1 MLACLLAT
9 RAASIERLL
18 AVGQLLSSGCLLCW
32 CAGQLPDDCS
42 SNTVRCGYLFAVF
55 YTLRSYISAAADTV
69 FLWEAAPTNG
79 NARRGC
85 PAQPT
90 RYFWA
95 RDCCSAVGRLAA
107 VLPAPRQ
114 RRGAPRLESKCRLM
128 NCGRQASSRRA
139 HRSIRLPSDPR
150 AGRDA
155 YFQSV
160 RGAHDSCHRELLRV
174 ALPKATSTDVRAC
187 AELGRRALAT
197 SRPAGQRRK
206 QPCAGG
212 PAPVRC
218 NQVSTRPHRAPSRA
232 ARTRCA
238 DARRRAP

>member
-114 RRGAPRLESKCRLM
+114 RRGAPRLESKCRLDELRAPGILTASASLHTTAERSP
-128 NCGRQASSRRA
+128 GRTGRVLSKRTGSARLLPSGVIAGGAAKSHLHRRKSVRRA
-139 HRSIRLPSDPR
+139 WSQGPRDVATGGAATKAALRRRPS
-150 AGRDA
+150 AGALQPSVDA
-155 YFQSV
+155 
-160 RGAHDSCHRELLRV
+160 A
-174 ALPKATSTDVRAC
+174 
-187 AELGRRALAT
+187 
-197 SRPAGQRRK
+197 
-206 QPCAGG
+206 
-212 PAPVRC
+212 
-218 NQVSTRPHRAPSRA
+218 APSPVTSSTHPLR
-232 ARTRCA
+232 
-238 DARRRAP
+238 